1 MTPPALIGEGTVS
14 EKVLDQALM
23 ESEVRTCFQL
33 TQTHLDHITYYMIDL
48 TAIHAKM

>member
-33 TQTHLDHITYYMIDL
+33 PQCHLDHTVCYMIDL
-48 TAIHAKM
+48 TAIYAKM